1 MVWAWGQ
8 NSEPLIHL
16 IQKFM
21 KENIEPLRSSMQILQ
36 INFGNHIDQDSGQYY
51 VIIYVLGVYMCEEN
65 VGLVMEAQFGIDRH
79 KAINDLAK
87 LQSFQVALDNS
98 SVNSLKRVFQ
108 EAGISEDWFLI
119 LSYYPFVVV
128 WVWGTGNASLQVSTA
143 CVSVIP

>member
-1 MVWAWGQ
+1 
-8 NSEPLIHL
+8 
-16 IQKFM
+16 M

-108 EAGISEDWFLI
+108 EAGISED
-119 LSYYPFVVV
+119 
-128 WVWGTGNASLQVSTA
+128 
-143 CVSVIP
+143 